1 MTAEEIRA
9 IEIPNTEFGQSA
21 NEQNTALL
29 LLARE
34 FVAQQAELTAAPS
47 RRLDLENNPPI
58 FVQKNDDGS
67 LRFGETLTGTA
78 SPDNGQKEG

>member
-9 IEIPNTEFGQSA
+9 IEIPNTEFGQS
-21 NEQNTALL
+21 
-29 LLARE
+29 
-34 FVAQQAELTAAPS
+34 APS

>member
-34 FVAQQAELTAAPS
+34 FVAQQAELTAALS
-47 RRLDLENNPPI
+47 RRLDLENNPY
-58 FVQKNDDGS
+58 
-67 LRFGETLTGTA
+67 
-78 SPDNGQKEG
+78 PD

>member
-1 MTAEEIRA
+1 MTPEEIRA

-34 FVAQQAELTAAPS
+34 FVAQYAEAVEISERAHKHTWGNA
-47 RRLDLENNPPI
+47 DLN
-58 FVQKNDDGS
+58 S
-67 LRFGETLTGTA
+67 
-78 SPDNGQKEG
+78 